1 MSNQTPAE
9 VVIELFGIRPLAA
22 ELSCSP
28 TTILRWRDDPKG
40 LVPSRW
46 HGKLLDLAK
55 RQKVSLSPDMLV
67 RGRGA

>member
-1 MSNQTPAE
+1 MSKQTPAE
-9 VVIELFGIRPLAA
+9 VVIELFGIRPLAG

-28 TTILRWRDDPKG
+28 TTILRWRDDPNG

-46 HGKLLDLAK
+46 HGKLLELAK